1 MSSSLVENGF
11 GNLDLNPFKVHS
23 RREISALLRSIGEH
37 KQLIRVLMEGSGEA
51 TVTSV
56 LDVDEE
62 GGSVIIDIA
71 SDPQVNAHLTA
82 SENISFETVLDR
94 IRIVFF
100 VTHIEAC
107 TFDDLPAL
115 RFDIPASLIRLQRR
129 EFYRVPTP
137 VSAPVHC
144 TIQVAAEAGMQSIS
158 LPLQNVSGGGIAIID
173 EKRVL
178 DNAIGKV
185 YSDCQIYLPGS
196 TVIITTL
203 QIRNSQEIKLDNGK
217 SLRRLGCLFVGLPKP
232 MLAVV
237 QRYITK
243 LEREQNAKSTGIR

>member
-1 MSSSLVENGF
+1 MATTQNGY
-11 GNLDLNPFKVHS
+11 GNLDLSPYKVES
-23 RREISALLRSIGEH
+23 RREIVSLLRAISEQ
-37 KQLIRVLMEGSGEA
+37 KQLIRLLMEGSGEA
-51 TVTSV
+51 TVTSI
-56 LDVDEE
+56 LQVDDET
-62 GGSVIIDIA
+62 GSVIVDVAPNAAVNARLLA
-71 SDPQVNAHLTA
+71 SDNL
-82 SENISFETVLDR
+82 SFETVLDH

-100 VTHIEAC
+100 TTQIEAC
-107 TFDDLPAL
+107 TYTDRPAF
-115 RFDIPASLIRLQRR
+115 RIDVPATVIRLQRR

-137 VSAPVHC
+137 INAPVFCMVHLGG
-144 TIQVAAEAGMQSIS
+144 TDSHQNVT

-178 DNAIGKV
+178 DNTVGLT
-185 YSDCQIYLPGS
+185 YPDCQIHLSGR

-237 QRYITK
+237 QRYIGK
-243 LEREQNAKSTGIR
+243 LEREQNAKVAGIL